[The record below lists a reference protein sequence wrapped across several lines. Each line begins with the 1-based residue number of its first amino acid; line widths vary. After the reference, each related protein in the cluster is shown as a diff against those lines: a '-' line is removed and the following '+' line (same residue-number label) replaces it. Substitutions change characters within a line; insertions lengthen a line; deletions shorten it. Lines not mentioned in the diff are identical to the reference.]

1 MENKINWKRTIAG
14 VIVIFIVV
22 WFGTAIIIGNI
33 ANLSIATIATTIA
46 FASVLT
52 YIVSKLL

>member
-1 MENKINWKRTIAG
+1 MENKINWKKTISG
-14 VIVIFIVV
+14 IITILIVV

-33 ANLSIATIATTIA
+33 ANLSVATIATSVA